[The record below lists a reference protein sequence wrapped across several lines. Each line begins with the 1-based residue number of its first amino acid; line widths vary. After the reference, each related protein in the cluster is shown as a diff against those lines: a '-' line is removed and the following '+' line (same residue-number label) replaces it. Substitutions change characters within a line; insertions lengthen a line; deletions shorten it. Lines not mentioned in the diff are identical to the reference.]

1 MSRPPVNP
9 AEQPD
14 PGPEDATPPGRNET
28 SAGRPPGVYVIAAVA
43 GLEALAL
50 AAVGVVLM
58 FAAFTQPSLSLAGT
72 VFLIV
77 LVFALAAGLA
87 AVSVNAFKGFRW
99 TRSAAFV
106 WQLLMVAIAVSA
118 LLNGSAVTGLVLL
131 IPALAV
137 IYFLFTPKVVA
148 FSLRTGGEQPLL

>member
-1 MSRPPVNP
+1 MNP
-9 AEQPD
+9 ADQPD
-14 PGPEDATPPGRNET
+14 PGPRDAAPPDRNET
-28 SAGRPPGVYVIAAVA
+28 AAGRPPGVYVISAVV

-50 AAVGVVLM
+50 AVAGVLLSVT
-58 FAAFTQPSLSLAGT
+58 AFTQPSLSLAGT
-72 VFLIV
+72 IFLIV
-77 LVFALAAGLA
+77 LVFALAVAMG

-106 WQLLMVAIAVSA
+106 WQLLMAAIAVPA

-131 IPALAV
+131 LPALAV
-137 IYFLFTPKVVA
+137 IFYLFTPKVVE

>member
-14 PGPEDATPPGRNET
+14 PGPRDNTAPGPQGSPAR
-28 SAGRPPGVYVIAAVA
+28 RPPGVYVISGVVGLQAVALAVA
-43 GLEALAL
+43 G
-50 AAVGVVLM
+50 VV
-58 FAAFTQPSLSLAGT
+58 FTVAAFTQPSLSIAGT

-106 WQLLMVAIAVSA
+106 WQLLTVAIAVPS
-118 LLNGSAVTGLVLL
+118 LLNGSTATGLVLL
-131 IPALAV
+131 LPALAV
-137 IYFLFTPKVVA
+137 IFYLFTPRVVE
-148 FSLRTGGEQPLL
+148 FSLRAGGGQPLL